1 MKNKLLNIILFALL
15 FAFIS
20 TFQATQVYAGSVSVD
35 EALQSNSLDILAITQ
50 GGKLYDNWAKV
61 LRSNLPEKTHPAYP
75 STGKKKGGTT
85 WRCKECHGWD
95 YKGENGAYAK
105 GSHFTG
111 IMGLRSM
118 VGLKEEEIVKAIR
131 NSTHGFTEKMLPG
144 DAAKRL
150 SLFVSQGQIDMDIYI
165 DRVTKKVRGDIRRG
179 SQFFN
184 TLCAVCHG
192 YDGKA
197 LNFKTPEKPEYVGTL
212 ANANPWEALHK
223 IRNGQPGIP
232 MIALRVLDIEDQI
245 DILSYAQTLPTK

>member
-15 FAFIS
+15 FSFMC
-20 TFQATQVYAGSVSVD
+20 TFQATPVFAESVSVD
-35 EALQSNSLDILAITQ
+35 EALQGNSPDIYAITR
-50 GGKLYDNWAKV
+50 GGQLYDNWAKV
-61 LRSNLPEKTHPAYP
+61 LRSGLPKKTHPAYP
-75 STGKKKGGTT
+75 STGKKKGGAT

-95 YKGENGAYAK
+95 YKGKNGAYAK

-118 VGLKEEEIVKAIR
+118 VGLKEEEIVEAIR

-150 SLFVSQGQIDMDIYI
+150 SLFVSQGQIDMDLHI
-165 DRVTKKVRGDIRRG
+165 DRVTKNVRGDIMRG

-192 YDGKA
+192 ADGRA
-197 LNFKTPEKPEYVGTL
+197 ANFGSSEEPIYLGTL
-212 ANANPWEALHK
+212 ANKNPWETLHK
-223 IRNGQPGIP
+223 IRNGQPGVP
-232 MIALRVLDIEDQI
+232 MVALRVLDIEDQI